1 MSKPKQTASDRDRTL
16 SGQWTK
22 TEKRADISRQMMAS
36 KLRTHVAIKAFK
48 QGLFLNK

>member
-1 MSKPKQTASDRDRTL
+1 MSNPKQTASDRDRTL

-22 TEKRADISRQMMAS
+22 TEKRAHISRQMMAS
-36 KLRTHVAIKAFK
+36 RLRTHAAIKAFK

>member
-22 TEKRADISRQMMAS
+22 TEKRAHISRQMMAS
-36 KLRTHVAIKAFK
+36 KLRTHAAIKAFK
-48 QGLFLNK
+48 QGLFLNN